1 MISVNAKPTI
11 HDPAVGLRCG
21 AGGVMTPPGPPA
33 WCSAPLPRNGGCRA
47 EESPFPL
54 SSGSKS
60 SMVRGFWQSL
70 DFPGYFV
77 YMYFVQVDPNW
88 PSSNKGPST
97 RQQTVFAFR
106 GQCNASVLVA
116 PTAIVR
122 RGKMEDHA
130 LTQAFWQASRK
141 GVTPVSSWHR
151 VVAHDEAKVQ
161 GISVEVPFASL
172 SLLMAPRRRPTT
184 RSLGSA
190 VWHGLNEAR
199 VARDLGTVDGRGW
212 QAKLLCLGH

>member
-21 AGGVMTPPGPPA
+21 AGGAMTPPRGA
-33 WCSAPLPRNGGCRA
+33 LLPCQETEAAGLRRA
-47 EESPFPL
+47 HFL
-54 SSGSKS
+54 YVQVSSGSKS

-88 PSSNKGPST
+88 PSSSKGPST

-106 GQCNASVLVA
+106 GQCSASVLVA

-161 GISVEVPFASL
+161 GISVEVPFASE
-172 SLLMAPRRRPTT
+172 PP
-184 RSLGSA
+184 
-190 VWHGLNEAR
+190 HGPPASTDDPVAR
-199 VARDLGTVDGRGW
+199 VCCVAWVKRG
-212 QAKLLCLGH
+212 

>member
-1 MISVNAKPTI
+1 VYCRISIASLVCESMVHQQASPSSLYKYRWCKLGSWERNMISVNAKPTI

-97 RQQTVFAFR
+97 REQTVFAFR
-106 GQCNASVLVA
+106 GQCSASVLVA

-122 RGKMEDHA
+122 RAE
-130 LTQAFWQASRK
+130 T
-141 GVTPVSSWHR
+141 SWL
-151 VVAHDEAKVQ
+151 VC
-161 GISVEVPFASL
+161 P
-172 SLLMAPRRRPTT
+172 
-184 RSLGSA
+184 
-190 VWHGLNEAR
+190 
-199 VARDLGTVDGRGW
+199 
-212 QAKLLCLGH
+212 